1 MTEHLPKNNPGIVTK
16 PSPRSV
22 ADTVARLT
30 NLVEDKRMTLF
41 AVIDQA
47 AAARQAGLELR
58 PTTLVV
64 FGSPAA
70 GTPIMEASPLAGLDL
85 PLKVLIWS
93 NDGQTK
99 VSYYSPTELA
109 DRHHLSADLASRL
122 AGIDQLTDALVAV

>member
-1 MTEHLPKNNPGIVTK
+1 M
-16 PSPRSV
+16 
-22 ADTVARLT
+22 
-30 NLVEDKRMTLF
+30 DKRMTLF

-58 PTTLVV
+58 PTTLVL

-93 NDGQTK
+93 NDGQTE
-99 VSYYSPTELA
+99 VSYYSPSDLA
-109 DRHHLSADLASRL
+109 DRHRLSADLASRL

>member
-1 MTEHLPKNNPGIVTK
+1 MTEHLPYSTPGIVTK

-30 NLVEDKRMTLF
+30 NLVEEKRMTLF

-70 GTPIMEASPLAGLDL
+70 GTPIMEAAPLAGLDL
-85 PLKVLIWS
+85 PLKALIWS

-122 AGIDQLTDALVAV
+122 AAIDQLTDALIAV

>member
-1 MTEHLPKNNPGIVTK
+1 MAEHQGESAPGIVTK
-16 PSPRSV
+16 RSPRSV

-30 NLVEDKRMTLF
+30 NLVKDKRMTLF

-47 AAARQAGLELR
+47 AAARQAGLELQ
-58 PTTLVV
+58 PTTLVL

-99 VSYYSPTELA
+99 VSYYSPPDLA